1 MTHCV
6 VSAGLTR
13 LLAGIG
19 LGAVKPR
26 IVTMV
31 VLLVDAR
38 FTSPA
43 SGSVPVFT
51 DQRSTPH
58 WARRSIAEEREH
70 TANRRDLSDLFMR
83 QASKKIDSRAGWSWV
98 SIREPGNEL
107 ADRP

>member
-13 LLAGIG
+13 LLAGMG
-19 LGAVKPR
+19 LGADQLR

-31 VLLVDAR
+31 VLVVDAR

-58 WARRSIAEEREH
+58 WARSSVARETDN
-70 TANRRDLSDLFMR
+70 TASRRDLSDLFMR
-83 QASKKIDSRAGWSWV
+83 QASKKNQFESWEMNGRPPLTV
-98 SIREPGNEL
+98 AASI
-107 ADRP
+107 